1 MICEYNGSVVD
12 VYGDKLKEVESGC
25 RKELG
30 LRVEERRIIRWNDVC
45 KCSRCV
51 QRYIEG
57 G

>member
-51 QRYIEG
+51 
-57 G
+57 